1 MLKVDSRFGLEKV
14 ATRSRGPVPRL
25 ATTAHDTLGLPEP
38 ASQTFGTADMDYDTK
53 ALVWVK
59 KPLPPISGPRAP
71 AVTPVPARGAGT
83 RYEVK
88 ARGQRFWFVT
98 AHTTE
103 EAWDEVER
111 LCQASGY
118 DARDVVLE
126 LHKPVRVAGP
136 GRSPC
141 AGAIVSAAEI
151 RKRLLGSRA

>member
-126 LHKPVRVAGP
+126 LHKPVCVAGP
-136 GRSPC
+136 GRSPL
-141 AGAIVSAAEI
+141 ASDSVSVAEV